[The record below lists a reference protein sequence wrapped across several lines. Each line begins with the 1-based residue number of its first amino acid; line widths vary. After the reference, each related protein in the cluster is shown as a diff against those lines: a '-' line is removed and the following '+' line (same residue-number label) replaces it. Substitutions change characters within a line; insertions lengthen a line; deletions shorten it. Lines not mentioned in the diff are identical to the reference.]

1 MSHTEK
7 YEVHVQHPLNI
18 FVYDDYD
25 EALEKMREIE
35 ALNVGFYVDI
45 KTIPAARGQ
54 SMSENEARPNPSE
67 VYRNLVKENEEIMQ
81 EFMQEYENDILK
93 DREKSYGN
101 PIEMHNRIAS
111 IWSALLNKPVSAYE
125 VALCMT
131 GLKLARATKNASDP
145 DSLIDAHG
153 YTEIAQTIQAD
164 IDSIDVGDDQ
174 ASVPQIANNPLRPNH
189 FYTAKKEN

>member
-1 MSHTEK
+1 MPHTEK
-7 YEVHVQHPLNI
+7 YEVHTQHPPNI

-45 KTIPAARGQ
+45 KTISPAREEKN
-54 SMSENEARPNPSE
+54 MS
-67 VYRNLVKENEEIMQ
+67 
-81 EFMQEYENDILK
+81 EYENDILK

-101 PIEMHNRIAS
+101 PIEMHNRIAK
-111 IWSALLNKPVSAYE
+111 IWSAVLNEPVTAYE
-125 VALCMT
+125 VALCMA

-153 YTEIAQTIQAD
+153 YAEIAQSIQAY
-164 IDSIDVGDDQ
+164 VE
-174 ASVPQIANNPLRPNH
+174 
-189 FYTAKKEN
+189 KEI

>member
-1 MSHTEK
+1 MSHSEK
-7 YEVHVQHPLNI
+7 YEVHTQHPINI

-54 SMSENEARPNPSE
+54 SMSENDPRPNPSE
-67 VYRNLVKENEEIMQ
+67 LYRNIVKENEEIMT
-81 EFMQEYENDILK
+81 EYENDILK

-101 PIEMHNRIAS
+101 PIQMHNRIAS

-164 IDSIDVGDDQ
+164 VDSQ
-174 ASVPQIANNPLRPNH
+174 ASVPQNVNQLEFSDRRWYQNQAEIILNEN
-189 FYTAKKEN
+189 KKEI

>member
-1 MSHTEK
+1 MPHSEK
-7 YEVHVQHPLNI
+7 YEVHTQHPPNI

-67 VYRNLVKENEEIMQ
+67 LYRNIVKENEET
-81 EFMQEYENDILK
+81 MQEYENDILK
-93 DREKSYGN
+93 DREKSYGD
-101 PIEMHNRIAS
+101 PIEMHNRIAK
-111 IWSALLNKPVSAYE
+111 IWSAVLNEPVTAYE
-125 VALCMT
+125 VALCMA

-153 YTEIAQTIQAD
+153 YAEIAQSIQAY
-164 IDSIDVGDDQ
+164 VE
-174 ASVPQIANNPLRPNH
+174 
-189 FYTAKKEN
+189 KEI